1 MKIVVL
7 DGYTLNPGDLSWDAL
22 KALGEVTLFDR
33 TPPAEVAA
41 RCADAEIIVTN
52 KALVPREVIAALPKL
67 RFIAVTAT
75 GFNIVDA
82 AAAKERGIPVSNV
95 PLYGTRAVAQFTIA
109 LLLELC
115 HRVGAHADSVRAGD
129 WVKSAD
135 WCYARFPLLELDG
148 LTFGVVGWGRIG
160 QATADIARAMGM
172 KIIAASSSAKPP
184 KDGVEFVPVDEV
196 FRRADVVSLH
206 CPLTPDTKNLV
217 NAERLALMK
226 PTAFLLNTSRGPLL
240 DETAVAAALNSG
252 RIAAAG
258 LDVLST
264 EPPKAD
270 NPLLSAKN
278 CLITPHQAWAAK
290 AARARLME
298 TTVANVR
305 AFLAGRPENVVNAA

>member
-7 DGYTLNPGDLSWDAL
+7 DGHTLNPGDLSWSAL
-22 KALGEVTLFDR
+22 EALGEVTLHVR

-41 RCADAEIIVTN
+41 RCAEAEIIITN
-52 KALVPREVIAALPKL
+52 KALVPREVIASLPKL
-67 RFIAVTAT
+67 HFIAVTAT

-82 AAAKERGIPVSNV
+82 IAAKERGIPVSNV
-95 PLYGTRAVAQFTIA
+95 PLYGTRAVSQFTIA
-109 LLLELC
+109 MLLELC
-115 HRVGAHADSVRAGD
+115 HNVGAHADSVRAGE

-135 WCYARFPLLELDG
+135 WCYSRYPLLELDG

-160 QATADIARAMGM
+160 QATADIALAMGM
-172 KIIAASSSAKPP
+172 KIIAASRSPKPP
-184 KDGVEFVPVDEV
+184 KDGVEFVDMDTL

-206 CPLTPDTKNLV
+206 CPLTPETKALV

-226 PTAFLLNTSRGPLL
+226 PTAFLLNSSRGLLL
-240 DETAVAAALNSG
+240 DEAAVAAALNSG
-252 RIAAAG
+252 RIAAAA

-270 NPLLSAKN
+270 NPLLAAKN

-290 AARARLME
+290 AARARLLD
-298 TTVANVR
+298 TTVANVK
-305 AFLAGRPENVVNAA
+305 AFVSGTPQNVVN

>member
-7 DGYTLNPGDLSWDAL
+7 DGYTLNPGDLTWDAL
-22 KALGEVTLFDR
+22 RALGDVALFDR
-33 TPPAEVAA
+33 TPPEQVAA
-41 RCADAEIIVTN
+41 RSADAEIIVTN
-52 KALVPREVIAALPKL
+52 KALLPREVIAALPKL

-82 AAAKERGIPVSNV
+82 AAAKELGIPVSNV

-115 HRVGAHADSVRAGD
+115 HHVGAHADSVRAGD

-135 WCYARFPLLELDG
+135 WCYARYPLLELDG
-148 LTFGVVGWGRIG
+148 LTFGIVGWGRIG
-160 QATADIARAMGM
+160 QATAAIARAMGM
-172 KIIAASSSAKPP
+172 KIIVASRSPKPP
-184 KDGVEFVPVDEV
+184 ADGVEFVPLEDV

-206 CPLTPDTKNLV
+206 CPLTPETKHLV

-240 DETAVAAALNSG
+240 DEAAVATALNTG
-252 RIAAAG
+252 RLAAAG

-270 NPLLSAKN
+270 NPLLTARN

-290 AARARLME
+290 AARARLMD

-305 AFLAGRPENVVNAA
+305 AFLAGRPENVVNA

>member
-1 MKIVVL
+1 MLVLVVAGGVAYVARGKPTVESANPPESPIIHSEGDIRFTPAASQMAAIKIAPVQ
-7 DGYTLNPGDLSWDAL
+7 Y
-22 KALGEVTLFDR
+22 
-33 TPPAEVAA
+33 
-41 RCADAEIIVTN
+41 
-52 KALVPREVIAALPKL
+52 VP
-67 RFIAVTAT
+67 
-75 GFNIVDA
+75 
-82 AAAKERGIPVSNV
+82 V
-95 PLYGTRAVAQFTIA
+95 PLTEPLNARVALNENVTSRLSA
-109 LLLELC
+109 PVAG
-115 HRVGAHADSVRAGD
+115 RVISLGPQAGDSVRAGD

-135 WCYARFPLLELDG
+135 WCYARYPLLELDG

-160 QATADIARAMGM
+160 QATAEIARAMGM
-172 KIIAASSSAKPP
+172 KIIAASRSPKPP
-184 KDGVEFVPVDEV
+184 KDGVEFVDVDTV

-226 PTAFLLNTSRGPLL
+226 PTAFLLNSSRGPLL
-240 DETAVAAALNSG
+240 DEAAVAAALNSG
-252 RIAAAG
+252 RLAAAG

-270 NPLLSAKN
+270 NPLLAAKN

-305 AFLAGRPENVVNAA
+305 AFLAGSPQNVVN

>member
-1 MKIVVL
+1 MKLVVL
-7 DGYTLNPGDLSWDAL
+7 DGHTLNPGDLSWEAL
-22 KALGEVTLFDR
+22 QALGTCEIHDR
-33 TPPAEVAA
+33 TPPELVAA
-41 RCADAEIIVTN
+41 RCADAEVVITN
-52 KALVPREVIAALPKL
+52 KALMPREVIAALPKL

-75 GFNIVDA
+75 GFNVVDA
-82 AAAKERGIPVSNV
+82 AAAREHGVSISNV

-109 LLLELC
+109 MLLELC
-115 HRVGAHADSVRAGD
+115 HRIGMHSDSVRAGD

-135 WCYARFPLLELDG
+135 WCYARTPLLELDG
-148 LTFGVVGWGRIG
+148 LTFGIVGWGRIG

-172 KIIAASSSAKPP
+172 KILASSRTPKPP
-184 KDGVEFVPVDEV
+184 RDGVEFVDTDTL

-206 CPLTPDTKNLV
+206 CPLTPETKNLV

-226 PTAFLLNTSRGPLL
+226 PTALLLNTSRGPLL
-240 DETAVAAALNSG
+240 DEAAVAAALNSG
-252 RIAAAG
+252 NIAAAG

-270 NPLLSAKN
+270 NPLLAARN

-298 TTVANVR
+298 TTVANVK
-305 AFLAGRPENVVNAA
+305 AFISGTTQNVVNP

>member
-22 KALGEVTLFDR
+22 RALGEVAVFDR
-33 TPPAEVAA
+33 TPPEQVAA
-41 RCADAEIIVTN
+41 RSADAEIIVTN
-52 KALVPREVIAALPKL
+52 KALLPREVIAALPKL

-115 HRVGAHADSVRAGD
+115 HYVGAHADSVRAGD

-135 WCYARFPLLELDG
+135 WCYARYPLLELDG
-148 LTFGVVGWGRIG
+148 LTFGIVGWGRIG
-160 QATADIARAMGM
+160 QATAAIARAMGM
-172 KIIAASSSAKPP
+172 KIIAASRSPKPP
-184 KDGVEFVPVDEV
+184 ADGVEFVSLEDV

-206 CPLTPDTKNLV
+206 CPLTPETKHLV

-240 DETAVAAALNSG
+240 DEAAVATALNTG
-252 RIAAAG
+252 RLAAAG

-270 NPLLSAKN
+270 NPLLTARN

-290 AARARLME
+290 AARARLMD

-305 AFLAGRPENVVNAA
+305 AFLAGRPENVVNA

>member
-1 MKIVVL
+1 MNIVVL
-7 DGYTLNPGDLSWDAL
+7 DGHTLNPGDLSWAAL
-22 KALGEVTLFDR
+22 QALGNCTIHDR
-33 TPPAEVAA
+33 TPPEQVAP
-41 RCADAEIIVTN
+41 RCADADLVITN
-52 KALVPREVIAALPKL
+52 KALIPREVITALPRL
-67 RFIAVTAT
+67 RFIGVTAT
-75 GFNIVDA
+75 GFNVVDA
-82 AAAKERGIPVSNV
+82 AAAREGGIPVSNV

-115 HRVGAHADSVRAGD
+115 HRVGAHSDSVRAGD

-148 LTFGVVGWGRIG
+148 LTLGIVGWGRIG

-172 KIIAASSSAKPP
+172 TIIAASRTPKPP
-184 KDGVEFVPVDEV
+184 RDGVEFVDTETL

-206 CPLTPDTKNLV
+206 CPLTPETKNLV
-217 NAERLALMK
+217 SAERLALMK

-240 DETAVAAALNSG
+240 DEAAVAAALNSG
-252 RIAAAG
+252 RIAGAG
-258 LDVLST
+258 LDVLSA

-270 NPLLSAKN
+270 NPLLTARN
-278 CLITPHQAWAAK
+278 CLVTPHQAWAAK

-305 AFLAGRPENVVNAA
+305 AFLAGQPQNVVNA